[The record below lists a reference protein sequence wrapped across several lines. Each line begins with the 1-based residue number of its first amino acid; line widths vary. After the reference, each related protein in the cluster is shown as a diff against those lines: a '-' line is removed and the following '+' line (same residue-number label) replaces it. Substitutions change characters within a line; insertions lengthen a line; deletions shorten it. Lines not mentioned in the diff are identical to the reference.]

1 MYLANVQGTLFLF
14 VRFSYLRAMKRSI
27 LAALILLYPLLA
39 SAQSQNEWAARAYA
53 YVEQDSLAQAEEC
66 FHQAI
71 KASPTSRQNAML
83 LANLGAVQRR
93 RGKMREAIESYTS
106 ALERAPLTI
115 TILMDR
121 ATAYMA
127 LGNDDKAYTDL
138 CNVLDKKTDHAEA
151 LYYRAF
157 IYTNR
162 REYAAARSD
171 YKRLL
176 ALDPTHKNGLLGLAL
191 LDQRDGRL
199 QAAEQQ
205 LSQLID
211 RYPDNATYWQA
222 RANVLIEQ
230 KLYDLALLDLETAIT
245 LQPTDAYL
253 YVARAELYL
262 KMKRRAAAK
271 QDLDNAAALGLSRV
285 ALGELYKQ
293 CE

>member
-1 MYLANVQGTLFLF
+1 
-14 VRFSYLRAMKRSI
+14 MKRSI

-39 SAQSQNEWAARAYA
+39 SAQSQNEWATRAYA

-176 ALDPTHKNGLLGLAL
+176 ALDPTHENGLLGLAL